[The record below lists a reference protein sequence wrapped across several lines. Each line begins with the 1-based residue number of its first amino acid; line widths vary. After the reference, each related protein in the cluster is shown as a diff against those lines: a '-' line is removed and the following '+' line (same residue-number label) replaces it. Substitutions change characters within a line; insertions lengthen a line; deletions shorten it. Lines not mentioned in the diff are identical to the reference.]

1 MLPPLAPDLMPQR
14 TLADLAE
21 LCGATLEGDG
31 ARSVRGPA
39 DLAGA
44 GPEEVSFLANER
56 YAPLVEST
64 TAAAV
69 VVSSELQV
77 QRTDLA
83 LLRVADPNS
92 AFTKIIAAFAEAPAI
107 PEPGIHPSAVLHPSV
122 LLGEGVSI
130 GALCTLGEGVEV
142 GAGTI
147 LHPGVHVG
155 PRATI
160 GARTVL
166 HPGVCL
172 YERVS
177 VGSDCILHAGVVVGS
192 DGFGFEPT
200 AAGWDKIPQC
210 GTVVIEDEV
219 EVGANCAIDRA
230 RFGATRLRRGTK
242 LDNLVQVAHNV
253 EVGEASLLCAQV
265 GVAGS
270 TRVGRRVVLGGQV
283 GTAGHIVI
291 GDGAQAGGQAG
302 ITGSLEPGA
311 KVTGTPAR
319 AVTQVLKDHARV
331 RRLAQLEQRVRELE
345 ARLESSAVQ
354 GGEQ

>member
-1 MLPPLAPDLMPQR
+1 MPNR

-21 LCGATLEGDG
+21 LCGATLQGDG
-31 ARSVRGPA
+31 ARSVSGPA
-39 DLAGA
+39 DLASA
-44 GPEEVSFLANER
+44 GPDEISFLANER
-56 YAPLVEST
+56 YAPLVET
-64 TAAAV
+64 TRAAAV
-69 VVSSELQV
+69 VVGEGV
-77 QRTDLA
+77 EVAREDLA

-92 AFTKIIAAFAEAPAI
+92 AFTKIVAAFAEPPAG

-130 GALCTLGEGVEV
+130 GALCTLAEGVEV
-142 GAGTI
+142 GAGAV

-155 PRATI
+155 PRASI
-160 GARTVL
+160 GARSTL

-210 GTVVIEDEV
+210 GTVVIEDGV
-219 EVGANCAIDRA
+219 EIGANCTIDRA

-302 ITGSLEPGA
+302 ITGNVEPGA
-311 KVTGTPAR
+311 KITGTPAR
-319 AVTQVLKDHARV
+319 ALTQVLKDHARV
-331 RRLAQLEQRVRELE
+331 RRLAQLERRVRELE
-345 ARLESSAVQ
+345 ARLSSSAAQ